1 MVSSSKTADSAIKR
15 QKKKSIASNVLEGSL
30 VSSVGKQ
37 AALLPAPTS
46 IAIDKSKSMKAISNN
61 LQRRMNVYD
70 SSFHNRQDLGHP
82 VNKATKVPITHY
94 PKVHALNNRSTFL
107 SDITAPEHDTHVH
120 NPMLG
125 KLAWFQ
131 PYDPSAPP
139 IHIAEA
145 ACTAFATRLRQVL
158 TKDTNTSH
166 ITRTQY
172 TSEATLMKLRNPALQ
187 WPSLAQA
194 RLLIQVVFNQVSRV
208 YHLVLRKS
216 TMDELENAY
225 RRSSFDDPILTCKFF
240 ALFALGQVYSVRSS
254 FNPECGV
261 PGASFYANAMMLIP
275 ILPERPSLAHI
286 ESLLLLS
293 LYSYFLNRR
302 HSAFVLIG
310 SAMRVGLT
318 LGLHHNIPE
327 SQCPDPVDRQ
337 HRIRLWWAIYVYDR
351 IYSSKAGWPNQ
362 LSDEDINVEMPSTIP
377 GAAHEEQFSD
387 TEFLN
392 ASIELAGITGQV
404 TEKVYSRKKQPDS
417 FLQREQ
423 KLLMSLKQWSQALP
437 PHIRLNRD
445 EPLPKNVVSLH
456 LQFNQ
461 CIILATRPILLYTLI
476 QSREA
481 GHEKGPVSNAQT
493 LKTLGDACIHAAR
506 NTHSLIVDEWAN
518 GTLPIFGYFYA
529 HYIFSS
535 ALIMVVSSQIYND
548 HCNDFALFETAY
560 EILHAMSD
568 HGNLAAKEFY
578 ENLDYVRKCLDIIVD
593 PTDSHTDPRGSD
605 LPGHA
610 LPEITAPGNLTE
622 MDFLGANMEEF
633 LAQPDVDL
641 GPLDPSGLPI
651 NVADAMHSW
660 PTYSLWT
667 A

>member
-1 MVSSSKTADSAIKR
+1 MGTSSKGSESAIKR
-15 QKKKSIASNVLEGSL
+15 QKKKSIAYLEQL
-30 VSSVGKQ
+30 AAENERLREQVSQSPGFGTPDVQGIQ
-37 AALLPAPTS
+37 DVAP
-46 IAIDKSKSMKAISNN
+46 D
-61 LQRRMNVYD
+61 
-70 SSFHNRQDLGHP
+70 P
-82 VNKATKVPITHY
+82 
-94 PKVHALNNRSTFL
+94 
-107 SDITAPEHDTHVH
+107 DIHVH

-139 IHIAEA
+139 IHVAEA

-158 TKDTNTSH
+158 TKDSNTSH
-166 ITRTQY
+166 MTRTQY
-172 TSEATLMKLRNPALQ
+172 TSETSLMRLRNPALQ

-216 TMDELENAY
+216 TMDELEDAY
-225 RRSSFDDPILTCKFF
+225 RKSNFNDPILTCKYF
-240 ALFALGQVYSVRSS
+240 ALFALGEVYSVRSNS
-254 FNPECGV
+254 NLDCGV
-261 PGASFYANAMMLIP
+261 PGASFYVNAMMLIP

-302 HSAFVLIG
+302 HSAFFLIG
-310 SAMRVGLT
+310 SAMRVALT

-327 SQCPDPVDRQ
+327 YQCPDPVDRQ

-362 LSDEDINVEMPSTIP
+362 LSDSDIDVEMPSTVP
-377 GAAHEEQFSD
+377 GGVHDEQFSD
-387 TEFLN
+387 TEFLV

-404 TEKVYSRKKQPDS
+404 TDKVYSRKKQPDS

-423 KLLMSLKQWSQALP
+423 KLLIALKQWSQALP
-437 PHIRLNRD
+437 PHIRLSRD
-445 EPLPKNVVSLH
+445 GPLPKNVISLH

-476 QSREA
+476 QSRD
-481 GHEKGPVSNAQT
+481 GHDKSPAPSNAQT
-493 LKTLGDACIHAAR
+493 LRTLGDACIHAAR
-506 NTHSLIVDEWAN
+506 NNHSLIVDEWAN

-529 HYIFSS
+529 HYIFSC
-535 ALIMVVSSQIYND
+535 ALIMVVSSQIYSD
-548 HCNDFALFETAY
+548 HRNDFSLFETAY

-568 HGNLAAKEFY
+568 HGNLAAAEFY
-578 ENLDYVRKCLDIIVD
+578 DNLECVRKCLEKNGSRSI
-593 PTDSHTDPRGSD
+593 PTDNDFIPDLVSRSD
-605 LPGHA
+605 LSGHHA
-610 LPEITAPGNLTE
+610 LPDMENLTE
-622 MDFLGANMEEF
+622 MDFLGASMEEF
-633 LAQPDVDL
+633 LAQPDVDF
-641 GPLDPSGLPI
+641 GPLDASGLPV
-651 NVADAMHSW
+651 NVADAMW
-660 PTYSLWT
+660 PTFSLWT

>member
-1 MVSSSKTADSAIKR
+1 MLNSSSL
-15 QKKKSIASNVLEGSL
+15 SIDPL
-30 VSSVGKQ
+30 
-37 AALLPAPTS
+37 
-46 IAIDKSKSMKAISNN
+46 
-61 LQRRMNVYD
+61 
-70 SSFHNRQDLGHP
+70 
-82 VNKATKVPITHY
+82 
-94 PKVHALNNRSTFL
+94 
-107 SDITAPEHDTHVH
+107 DITAPDPDTHIH

-158 TKDTNTSH
+158 SKDAKTSH

-172 TSEATLMKLRNPALQ
+172 TSEAILMKLRDPALQ
-187 WPSLAQA
+187 WPSLVQA
-194 RLLIQVVFNQVSRV
+194 RLLIQVVFSQLSRV

-216 TMDELENAY
+216 TMDELEDAY
-225 RRSSFDDPILTCKFF
+225 RKGDFSNPILNCKFF
-240 ALFALGQVYSVRSS
+240 ALFALGEVYSVRSNS
-254 FNPECGV
+254 NPECGV

-302 HSAFVLIG
+302 HSAFLLIG
-310 SAMRVGLT
+310 SAMRLGLT

-327 SQCPDPVDRQ
+327 CQCPDPIDRQ
-337 HRIRLWWAIYVYDR
+337 HRIRLWWTIYVYDR

-362 LSDEDINVEMPSTIP
+362 LSDGDINVEMPSTVP
-377 GAAHEEQFSD
+377 GDAHDEQFSD
-387 TEFLN
+387 TEFLI

-423 KLLMSLKQWSQALP
+423 KLLMALKQWSQALP
-437 PHIRLNRD
+437 PHIRLIRESRD
-445 EPLPKNVVSLH
+445 GPLPKNVISLH

-476 QSREA
+476 QSKDA
-481 GHEKGPVSNAQT
+481 SHDKCSAPSNAQT
-493 LKTLGDACIHAAR
+493 LKTLSDACIHAAR
-506 NTHSLIVDEWAN
+506 NTHSLIVDEWAS
-518 GTLPIFGYFYA
+518 GSLPIFGYFYA
-529 HYIFSS
+529 HYIFSC
-535 ALIMVVSSQIYND
+535 ALIMVISSQIYSD
-548 HCNDFALFETAY
+548 QCNDFALFETAF

-568 HGNLAAKEFY
+568 HGNLAASEFY
-578 ENLDYVRKCLDIIVD
+578 ENLQCVRECLDKEESSRHSLPLVD
-593 PTDSHTDPRGSD
+593 PTDSLPDPAARGSHG
-605 LPGHA
+605 LSGHHA
-610 LPEITAPGNLTE
+610 LPEITVPGNLTDE
-622 MDFLGANMEEF
+622 MEFLGASMEEF
-633 LAQPDVDL
+633 LAQPDVDF
-641 GPLDPSGLPI
+641 GPLDPSGVPI
-651 NVADAMHSW
+651 NVADAMYSW
-660 PTYSLWT
+660 PTFSLWT

>member
-1 MVSSSKTADSAIKR
+1 MASSSKAVDSAIKR
-15 QKKKSIASNVLEGSL
+15 QKKKSIACRRCHSHKIKCSGGEPCV
-30 VSSVGKQ
+30 KCRQ
-37 AALLPAPTS
+37 AGCPAACTY
-46 IAIDKSKSMKAISNN
+46 I
-61 LQRRMNVYD
+61 
-70 SSFHNRQDLGHP
+70 NRDRQ
-82 VNKATKVPITHY
+82 V
-94 PKVHALNNRSTFL
+94 KVHESYLEQLTAENERLREQL
-107 SDITAPEHDTHVH
+107 SQSPGIGPPDVQGKPDATAPDSDTHVH

-172 TSEATLMKLRNPALQ
+172 TSEATLMKLRNPGLQ

-194 RLLIQVVFNQVSRV
+194 RLLVQVVFSQVSRV

-225 RRSSFDDPILTCKFF
+225 RRSNFEDPILTCKFF
-240 ALFALGQVYSVRSS
+240 ALFALGEVYSVRSNS
-254 FNPECGV
+254 NPECGV

-302 HSAFVLIG
+302 HSAFFLIG

-327 SQCPDPVDRQ
+327 CQCPDPVDRQ

-362 LSDEDINVEMPSTIP
+362 LSDDDINVEMPSTIP
-377 GAAHEEQFSD
+377 GDAYEEQFSD

-392 ASIELAGITGQV
+392 ASIALAGITGQV

-437 PHIRLNRD
+437 PHVRLNRD
-445 EPLPKNVVSLH
+445 GPLPKNVISLH

-476 QSREA
+476 QSRDA
-481 GHEKGPVSNAQT
+481 GHDKDPAPSNAQT

-535 ALIMVVSSQIYND
+535 ALIIVVSSQIYSD
-548 HCNDFALFETAY
+548 HCNDFSLFETAY

-568 HGNLAAKEFY
+568 HGNLAAQEFY
-578 ENLDYVRKCLDIIVD
+578 DNLDYVRQCLDIIVD
-593 PTDSHTDPRGSD
+593 HTDSLTDPRSSD

-610 LPEITAPGNLTE
+610 LSEITAPGSLTDME
-622 MDFLGANMEEF
+622 FLGANMEEF
-633 LAQPDVDL
+633 LAQPDVDF
-641 GPLDPSGLPI
+641 GPLDPSGVPI
-651 NVADAMHSW
+651 NVADAMYSW
-660 PTYSLWT
+660 PTFSLWT